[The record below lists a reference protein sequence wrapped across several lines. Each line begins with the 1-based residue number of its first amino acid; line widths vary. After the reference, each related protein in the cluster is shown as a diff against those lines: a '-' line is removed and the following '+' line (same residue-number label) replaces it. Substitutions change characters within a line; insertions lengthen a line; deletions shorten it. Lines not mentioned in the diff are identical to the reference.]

1 LQSDLAKVG
10 IKVTLQPI
18 EWATLLTDF
27 SSGRIPGGADA
38 INISL
43 TFLQEAGWGLLFSSQ
58 SPLNLAHFKNAAVD
72 GLLAESLAQPD
83 DTRRAAIYTQIA
95 SAVDKDVAWLDI
107 VNDRN
112 PRALAPSVKGFVE
125 PRSWF
130 VDLTTVSVS

>member
-1 LQSDLAKVG
+1 MWSW
-10 IKVTLQPI
+10 TPP
-18 EWATLLTDF
+18 
-27 SSGRIPGGADA
+27 S
-38 INISL
+38 
-43 TFLQEAGWGLLFSSQ
+43 EAGWGLLFSSQ

-95 SAVDKDVAWLDI
+95 SAVDKDAAWLDI